1 MISFIKSIIMDV
13 ILIVS
18 GGYLKEIETQDGY
31 SYRLMLNHITLKN
44 VKRAIAFA
52 PIELVLGILYIVTC
66 SGISRSVP
74 MRYAGGLILAG
85 ASAVLFFLLYREII
99 KKRPDYKL
107 MRLLLYIYWLSFSA
121 GGIVISASEF
131 LETGAPYSFLAVALC
146 LLIIPISEPM
156 ETLVLTAIITIPT
169 IIFAISEGFGVLAYL
184 GILAAV
190 LSFAWIS
197 SVIYCCYSNL
207 WIGKRQLDTAEER
220 CSQVR
225 QKDNLTGLLNKSGL
239 SAKFSELAKDKS
251 ECRIAVILIDIDNF
265 RGYNHL
271 YGYDKSDTCLYN
283 ICNCIKIMA
292 KSYTDIIARFGG
304 DDFVLVIENTEQF
317 ELIKLAEQLRQGIE
331 TMALPFGEGIVTI
344 SIGVSGIRTLKDK
357 ETYSLL
363 LNEADDQLVIAKRS
377 GKNCIGYM
385 GRPFIHE
392 NRKDV
397 R

>member
-1 MISFIKSIIMDV
+1 MDV

-18 GGYLKEIETQDGY
+18 GGYLKEIEVQDGY

-52 PIELVLGILYIVTC
+52 PVEFILGILYIVTC
-66 SGISRSVP
+66 NGISRSVP
-74 MRYAGGLILAG
+74 MRYAGGLILVG
-85 ASAVLFFLLYREII
+85 ASVVLFFLLYREII

-107 MRLLLYIYWLSFSA
+107 LKLLLYLYWIAFST
-121 GGIVISASEF
+121 GGIIVAASEF
-131 LETGAPYSFLAVALC
+131 IETGAPYSFLAVTLC
-146 LLIIPISEPM
+146 LLIIPVSEPI
-156 ETLVLTAIITIPT
+156 ETLVLTVIVTVPT
-169 IIFAISEGFGVLAYL
+169 IIFAVSKGFGILAYL
-184 GILAAV
+184 GILASV
-190 LSFAWIS
+190 LAFAWIS
-197 SVIYCCYSNL
+197 SVVYCCYSNL

-220 CSQVR
+220 CAQVR

-239 SAKFSELAKDKS
+239 SAKFSELAEDGTERK
-251 ECRIAVILIDIDNF
+251 IAVILIDVDNF

-283 ICNCIKIMA
+283 ICNCIRIMA

-304 DDFVLVIENTEQF
+304 DDFVLVLENTEQF

-331 TMALPFGEGIVTI
+331 TMALPFGNGIVTI
-344 SIGVSGIRTLKDK
+344 SIGVSEIRELKDK

-363 LNEADDQLVIAKRS
+363 LNEADDQLVIAKKC
-377 GKNCIGYM
+377 GKNCIGYK

-392 NRKDV
+392 NRKEV
-397 R
+397 KY

>member
-1 MISFIKSIIMDV
+1 MDV
-13 ILIVS
+13 FLIVS
-18 GGYLKEIETQDGY
+18 GGYLKEIEVQDGY
-31 SYRLMLNHITLKN
+31 SYRLMLNHIVLKN

-74 MRYAGGLILAG
+74 MRYAGGLILVG

-99 KKRPDYKL
+99 KKRPDYRF
-107 MRLLLYIYWLSFSA
+107 MRLLLYIYWTTFSV
-121 GGIVISASEF
+121 GGIIIATSEF
-131 LETGAPYSFLAVALC
+131 LENGAPYSFLAITLC

-156 ETLVLTAIITIPT
+156 ETLVLTVIVTVPT
-169 IIFAISEGFGVLAYL
+169 VIFAASKGFGILAYL
-184 GILAAV
+184 GIFVSVLA
-190 LSFAWIS
+190 FAWIS
-197 SVIYCCYSNL
+197 SVVYCCYSNL

-225 QKDNLTGLLNKSGL
+225 QKDDLTGLLNKSGL
-239 SAKFSELAKDKS
+239 SAKFSELAEDDTERK
-251 ECRIAVILIDIDNF
+251 IAVILIDVDNF

-304 DDFVLVIENTEQF
+304 DDFVLVVENTEQF
-317 ELIKLAEQLRQGIE
+317 DLIKLAEQLRQGIE
-331 TMALPFGEGIVTI
+331 TMALPFGDGIVTI
-344 SIGVSGIRTLKDK
+344 SIGVSGIRALKDK

-363 LNEADDQLVIAKRS
+363 LNEADDQLVIAKKC

-392 NRKDV
+392 NRREV

>member
-1 MISFIKSIIMDV
+1 MDV
-13 ILIVS
+13 VLIVS
-18 GGYLKEIETQDGY
+18 GGYLKEIEVQDGY

-52 PIELVLGILYIVTC
+52 PIEFVLGVLYIVTC

-74 MRYAGGLILAG
+74 MKYAGGLILVG
-85 ASAVLFFLLYREII
+85 ASIVLFFLLYREII

-107 MRLLLYIYWLSFSA
+107 LKLLLYIYWIAFSL
-121 GGIVISASEF
+121 GGIIVAASEF
-131 LETGAPYSFLAVALC
+131 IETGAPYSFLAVTLC
-146 LLIIPISEPM
+146 LLIIPVSEPI
-156 ETLVLTAIITIPT
+156 ETLVLTVIVTVPT
-169 IIFAISEGFGVLAYL
+169 IIFAVSKGFGILAYL
-184 GILAAV
+184 GILASV
-190 LSFAWIS
+190 LAFAWIS
-197 SVIYCCYSNL
+197 SVVYCCYSNL

-239 SAKFSELAKDKS
+239 SAKFSELAEDGTERK
-251 ECRIAVILIDIDNF
+251 IAVILIDVDNF

-283 ICNCIKIMA
+283 ICNCIRIMA

-304 DDFVLVIENTEQF
+304 DDFVLVLENTEQF

-331 TMALPFGEGIVTI
+331 TMALPFGNGIVTI
-344 SIGVSGIRTLKDK
+344 SIGVSEIRELKNK

-363 LNEADDQLVIAKRS
+363 LNEADDQLVIAKKC

-392 NRKDV
+392 NRKEV
-397 R
+397 KY